1 MRSSSRQGLNKL
13 LGPMQEKLH
22 NASPLPNVQAPN
34 GLLPEG
40 VLPEGLLPEGLFPV
54 LAAAASGRV
63 DSRDSL
69 VE

>member
-1 MRSSSRQGLNKL
+1 
-13 LGPMQEKLH
+13 MQEKLH